1 MTDLDQYLEG
11 LLNQVC
17 TDLAQMYPSEQQP
30 SEYGLVFP
38 SKRDGTLRISEQEA
52 KLLFVQHL
60 TVDRRYCFSVETPTG
75 ETYQQKGKTP
85 ISARVDLTIF
95 GSDRKP
101 VAHIELKAHNCTV
114 EAIRKDLEKLLRER
128 TTGMWFHTLH
138 RADGRTLDTLIG
150 KFKSAFSLLPECLRT
165 NDRSYLI
172 AFFVLEDARLHWQW
186 LHLSGDD
193 ARNREAVA
201 AMFGEDVHRSRW
213 TTAKFRDSDAGQASN
228 APARTEQ
235 SKARGKGSREAFFV
249 FIPTLAPHTFLHLSV
264 RGGSYRLRQYDLRR
278 PGERPRAFTVPS
290 CSSFEDLKAANIITE
305 WVPVTAE
312 DLCHRIEEEPQYWCE
327 RIRAVNLAHLPVQS
341 AT

>member
-1 MTDLDQYLEG
+1 MTDLDQYLVG
-11 LLNQVC
+11 LMDQVC
-17 TDLAQMYPSEQQP
+17 TDLARMYPSEQQP
-30 SEYGLVFP
+30 SEYGLIFP

-101 VAHIELKAHNCTV
+101 VAHIELKAHNCTI

-172 AFFVLEDARLHWQW
+172 AFFVLEDARLNWQW

-201 AMFGEDVHRSRW
+201 AMFGEDAHRSRW
-213 TTAKFRDSDAGQASN
+213 TTAKFRDSDTGQASN
-228 APARTEQ
+228 AAASTER
-235 SKARGKGSREAFFV
+235 KTARGKGSREAFFV
-249 FIPTLAPHTFLHLSV
+249 FIPTLAPDTFLHLSV
-264 RGGSYRLRQYDLRR
+264 RGGNYRLRQYDLRR
-278 PGERPRAFTVPS
+278 PGERPRVFTVPS
-290 CSSFEDLKAANIITE
+290 CSSFEDLRAGNIIAE

-312 DLCHRIEEEPQYWCE
+312 DLSHRIDEEPQYWCE
-327 RIRAVNLAHLPVQS
+327 RIRAVNLAHLPVQ
-341 AT
+341 TVI

>member
-1 MTDLDQYLEG
+1 MTDLDHYLEG
-11 LLNQVC
+11 FLDQVC
-17 TDLAQMYPSEQQP
+17 TDLAKIYPSEQQP

-85 ISARVDLTIF
+85 ISARVDLTMF
-95 GSDRKP
+95 GPDRKP

-138 RADGRTLDTLIG
+138 RADSRTLDRLIG

-165 NDRSYLI
+165 NDRPYLI

-186 LHLSGDD
+186 PHLPGDD
-193 ARNREAVA
+193 ARNREVVA
-201 AMFGEDVHRSRW
+201 AMFGEIVHRSRW
-213 TTAKFRDSDAGQASN
+213 TTAKFRDSAAGLVPNAAATRNGSN
-228 APARTEQ
+228 GGIPFGQTAIRLLLTLEPIGIVYAVDRTGSVRTGLAVRMARSAARPGVHRDGSLDPRRGRGREHGDVQ
-235 SKARGKGSREAFFV
+235 RAARGTAAAAAVPRSW
-249 FIPTLAPHTFLHLSV
+249 P
-264 RGGSYRLRQYDLRR
+264 
-278 PGERPRAFTVPS
+278 PGDGVADPGAG
-290 CSSFEDLKAANIITE
+290 A
-305 WVPVTAE
+305 
-312 DLCHRIEEEPQYWCE
+312 
-327 RIRAVNLAHLPVQS
+327 
-341 AT
+341 

>member
-17 TDLAQMYPSEQQP
+17 TDLAQMYPSEQRP

-75 ETYQQKGKTP
+75 ETYQQKGQTP
-85 ISARVDLTIF
+85 ISARVDLTIV
-95 GSDRKP
+95 GPDRKP

-128 TTGMWFHTLH
+128 STGMWFHTLH
-138 RADGRTLDTLIG
+138 RAGGRTLDRLIA
-150 KFKSAFSLLPECLRT
+150 KFKSALSLLPECLRT

-172 AFFVLEDARLHWQW
+172 AFFVLEDARLHWRW

-193 ARNREAVA
+193 ARNSEAVA
-201 AMFGEDVHRSRW
+201 AMFGEDFHPSRW
-213 TTAKFRDSDAGQASN
+213 TTAKFRD
-228 APARTEQ
+228 TV
-235 SKARGKGSREAFFV
+235 SR
-249 FIPTLAPHTFLHLSV
+249 
-264 RGGSYRLRQYDLRR
+264 
-278 PGERPRAFTVPS
+278 
-290 CSSFEDLKAANIITE
+290 
-305 WVPVTAE
+305 
-312 DLCHRIEEEPQYWCE
+312 
-327 RIRAVNLAHLPVQS
+327 
-341 AT
+341 